1 MERYKIMLKKHSAT
15 IAIAVCIAASIG
27 LAIAYPHTDI
37 EIHREAT
44 YEQN

>member
-1 MERYKIMLKKHSAT
+1 MERYKIMLKKHSAE
-15 IAIAVCIAASIG
+15 IAAAILIIASIG

-37 EIHREAT
+37 EIHKEAH